1 MMLRSFIMFVKWT
14 RVQENVYV
22 RVAVLDKSAC
32 TPAMTETIQ
41 NITMHIDFFEK

>member
-1 MMLRSFIMFVKWT
+1 MFEKWT

-22 RVAVLDKSAC
+22 RVVVSDNSAC
-32 TPAMTETIQ
+32 TPAMTETIW